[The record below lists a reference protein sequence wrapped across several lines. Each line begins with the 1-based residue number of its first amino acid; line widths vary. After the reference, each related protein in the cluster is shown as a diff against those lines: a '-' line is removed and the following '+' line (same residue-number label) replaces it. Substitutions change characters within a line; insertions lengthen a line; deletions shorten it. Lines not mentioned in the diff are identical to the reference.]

1 MLKSQKSESEVSVKY
16 YAVIDTNVLVS
27 AALKWNSVPGSIIDL
42 AFNDIIVLL
51 VNKEI
56 LKEYQTVLLRP
67 KFHLTEEIVQDIL
80 DEINAHAVS
89 ISEEP
94 VDIDLPD
101 PKDRVFYEVT
111 MEARKDEDAYLV
123 TGNIKHFPSKPF
135 VVTPRQMLD
144 LILEDTNRNN

>member
-1 MLKSQKSESEVSVKY
+1 MKY

-80 DEINAHAVS
+80 DEINAHAVN

-144 LILEDTNRNN
+144 LILEGTNVNN

>member
-1 MLKSQKSESEVSVKY
+1 MKY

-89 ISEEP
+89 ISEDP